1 MSAWNNKE
9 GFSEEKI
16 PELIPE
22 GRILVERREEGRI
35 FNIKQHVK
43 RPCDKWQE
51 NDQKSTEASVADTE
65 RIKGSVVQDK
75 AGDR

>member
-1 MSAWNNKE
+1 M
-9 GFSEEKI
+9 
-16 PELIPE
+16 
-22 GRILVERREEGRI
+22 ERREEGRI

-51 NDQKSTEASVADTE
+51 NDQKSTEASVADTK
-65 RIKGSVVQDK
+65 RIKGSVIQDK